1 MKMDNK
7 DKVLRVIYKYWRYHC
22 EHEDEEESLHEAIIQ
37 ATLDEDYGE
46 AYAEEIVVF
55 KEDTAGNTYTEV
67 YDRDGMDRY
76 RHQHWHE
83 YSELWEFWKDWE
95 EPEVARKRQ
104 EEKQK
109 KYEEYLNR
117 TLTHEEMVEVLKKIS
132 NQNVEIFAYG
142 KIEDNNYGVCVAFKP
157 FIPHPVYSIS
167 EPYDQAPDIN
177 RRLHQK
183 SCDEIHHIFRSIGLE
198 DEQKMRQELFKL
210 LKEAGLYREKFE
222 ISNSPILNLVN
233 V

>member
-1 MKMDNK
+1 M
-7 DKVLRVIYKYWRYHC
+7 I
-22 EHEDEEESLHEAIIQ
+22 S

-132 NQNVEIFAYG
+132 KQNVEIFAYG
-142 KIEDNNYGVCVAFKP
+142 AIEDDNFGISVKYNSFVSS
-157 FIPHPVYSIS
+157 PVYSIS
-167 EPYDQAPDIN
+167 DPYDQAPDIN